1 MTALDVNWLSAGSA
15 KRWWVENA
23 AEMRPAPN
31 SGQWMLLDKNS
42 SSNNDGAEE
51 LEVLYAP
58 RLGERTP
65 ADSEVEIAVLGGEK
79 IRLNMTETF

>member
-1 MTALDVNWLSAGSA
+1 MRVLSAGSA

-31 SGQWMLLDKNS
+31 SGQWMLLDKS
-42 SSNNDGAEE
+42 SGSDDDGAEE

-58 RLGERTP
+58 RQGEGSP

-79 IRLNMTETF
+79 ICLDMTETFLTFFL

>member
-1 MTALDVNWLSAGSA
+1 MLSVLSSGSA

-31 SGQWMLLDKNS
+31 SGQWMLLDKS
-42 SSNNDGAEE
+42 SSDGGAEE

-58 RLGERTP
+58 RLGERSP

-79 IRLNMTETF
+79 IRLDMTETF